1 MPFHMVLFLAK
12 VKIFKFWLKTMDYS
26 PWFDFSESKKVLRK
40 VYHHKGNEKRN
51 LMALVSVA

>member
-1 MPFHMVLFLAK
+1 MVSFSAE

-26 PWFDFSESKKVLRK
+26 PWFDFRSSKKVLRE
-40 VYHHKGNEKRN
+40 VYHPKGNEKRN